1 MNLLYVAI
9 KLASLIAAIVG
20 TLTIARQRLSYFTNI
35 RTYMAS
41 ACLMFSCMVAASIVP
56 ELVPWLVYEGERVVS
71 TLALT
76 SAIMLGF
83 SAATLVDFPE
93 KRSARQLLAA
103 AIERGDYHLLGF
115 LSVMFV
121 GVIVTWIPQFVQ
133 GVAQFKPEQV
143 GNATTLDYESWYAG
157 YLFLAIAAIWAY
169 PCYKFFRLY
178 QTTKDS
184 KVRRATLVFFFCIFA
199 ITSSALIVNVISVF
213 LEVHFPGGITSF
225 ATAMSYLILAL
236 VFKETKTLTLYFE
249 DFSRSLGLTRQQVR
263 GHSILLE
270 FDPRSD
276 SQKVVRDFIDEA
288 AANTEPAII
297 LTYSQSVVY
306 STFNNRKDL
315 TFLLTTP
322 QVSAPIKKSE
332 TEILLPENASIWL
345 DSLDRFSKA
354 KSDTKVNV
362 VVDNLSDL
370 ILSMGF
376 ERTYSFLRYALDM
389 LTSTEAT
396 ALFLMN
402 PTAHETKIVSSIR
415 NLFGWQLYYG
425 EEGLRVVK
433 LPISRE

>member
-1 MNLLYVAI
+1 MDLLYMAI
-9 KLASLIAAIVG
+9 KLASLVAAIAG

-35 RTYMAS
+35 RTYMAG

-56 ELVPWLVYEGERVVS
+56 ELAPWLVYEGERVVS
-71 TLALT
+71 TLALA

-103 AIERGDYHLLGF
+103 AIEQGDYYLLGF

-121 GVIVTWIPQFVQ
+121 GVIVTWIPQFVP
-133 GVAQFKPEQV
+133 GVAQFKAEQV
-143 GNATTLDYESWYAG
+143 GSVTTLGYESWYAT
-157 YLFLAIAAIWAY
+157 YLLLAIVAIWAH

-178 QTTKDS
+178 QTTKDA
-184 KVRRATLVFFFCIFA
+184 KVRQATLVFFFCIIA
-199 ITSSALIVNVISVF
+199 VTSSALIVNVVSVF
-213 LEVHFPGGITSF
+213 LEVHFPSGITSF
-225 ATAMSYLILAL
+225 ATAMSYLILAF

-270 FDPRSD
+270 FDPRSN
-276 SQKVVRDFIDEA
+276 SQKVIRGFIDEA
-288 AANTEPAII
+288 AANAEPAII
-297 LTYSQSVVY
+297 LTYSQSILH
-306 STFNNRKDL
+306 STFNDRKGL

-322 QVSAPIKKSE
+322 QVSAPIRKSE
-332 TEILLPENASIWL
+332 TETLLPENASIWL
-345 DSLDRFSKA
+345 DNLDRLSRA
-354 KSDTKVNV
+354 KSDTKINV
-362 VVDNLSDL
+362 VIDSLSDL

-376 ERTYSFLRYALDM
+376 ERTYSFLRYSLDM

-402 PTAHETKIVSSIR
+402 PTAHETKTVSSIR

>member
-1 MNLLYVAI
+1 MDTLYIAI
-9 KLASLIAAIVG
+9 KLASLVAAIAG

-35 RTYMAS
+35 RTYMAG

-56 ELVPWLVYEGERVVS
+56 ELAPWLIYEGERVVS
-71 TLALT
+71 TLALA

-93 KRSARQLLAA
+93 KRSVRQLLAA
-103 AIERGDYHLLGF
+103 AIEQGDYHLLGF

-121 GVIVTWIPQFVQ
+121 GVIVTWIPQFVP
-133 GVAQFKPEQV
+133 GVAQFKAEQF
-143 GNATTLDYESWYAG
+143 GNATTLGYESWYAG
-157 YLFLAIAAIWAY
+157 YLFLAIAAIWVH

-178 QTTKDS
+178 QTTKDAR
-184 KVRRATLVFFFCIFA
+184 VRQATLVFFFCIFA
-199 ITSSALIVNVISVF
+199 ITSSALIVNVVSVF
-213 LEVHFPGGITSF
+213 LGIRFPGGITSV
-225 ATAMSYLILAL
+225 ATAMSYLILAF

-249 DFSRSLGLTRQQVR
+249 DFSRSLGLTRQQVT

-270 FDPRSD
+270 FDPRSN
-276 SQKVVRDFIDEA
+276 SQKVIGRFIDEA
-288 AANTEPAII
+288 AANAEPAII
-297 LTYSQSVVY
+297 LTYNQSFVH
-306 STFNNRKDL
+306 STFNDRKDL

-322 QVSAPIKKSE
+322 QVSAPIRKSE

-354 KSDTKVNV
+354 KSGSEINV
-362 VVDNLSDL
+362 VIDSLSDL

-376 ERTYSFLRYALDM
+376 ERTYSFLRYALGM
-389 LTSTEAT
+389 LNSTEAT

-402 PTAHETKIVSSIR
+402 PTAHETNIVSRIR
-415 NLFGWQLYYG
+415 SLFGWQVYYG